1 MNKYEILG
9 IVGEG
14 AYGVVMKCRHKETN
28 DIVAIKKFKDSEESD
43 DVKRTT
49 LRELKVLR
57 MLKQENIVEL
67 RESFRKQGKLYL
79 IKHLFRESFR
89 KRGKLYLIKHFFRE
103 SFRKRGNLYL
113 IKHLFRE
120 SFRKRGKLYLIKHL
134 FRETFR
140 KRGKLYLIKHLFRE
154 SFRKRGKLYLI
165 KHFFRESFRKRGNL
179 YLIKHLF
186 RESFRKR
193 GKLYLI
199 KHLFRES
206 FRKRGKLYLIKHLFR
221 ESFRKRGKLYLVFE
235 YVEKNMLE
243 CLEKMP
249 SGVPLVQLKSYIRQ
263 LNKAVQWCHKNDVIH
278 RDIKPE
284 NLLISNTGTLKL
296 CDFGF
301 ARAVSGTANG
311 QYTDYVATRW
321 YRSPELLLGG
331 GYGKAVDI
339 WSIGCILGELS
350 DGQPVFPGESEIDQL
365 YVIQKLIGPLPP
377 SQMHLFN
384 INPRFRGLKFP
395 TINGALT
402 LAKRYS
408 QVLSP
413 DLIEFME
420 WVLQLEP
427 SKRPT
432 IDECAEHYAF
442 NETHK
447 NAVNSQDSSSS
458 FEETDEQWPEVE
470 ISSSK
475 QLNLPK
481 KDLISAT
488 KFTHSP
494 SEKSQRKNSTLA
506 LKNNFAFHSTNNN
519 ETSDEELDEMQGNNT
534 LVRQT
539 EKVVVLNKPKK
550 QSLVAKYNVNDKSR
564 VGSIKAFLGA
574 TSLSQMSNLIS
585 SNYNQQPV
593 KLNNDNRNISEL
605 ANQPKFTEKTE
616 YDESLGQLEKLR
628 TLSRHQKSEVEDKI
642 NEFINQSQ
650 FVSVLARQKMIDNQP
665 LPYKNKFGQS
675 QKSSYFPKKNYPDK
689 NLCEVPKLSTEQNT
703 VLNKSSYADLRLQP
717 LKKQI
722 SKKVQNKPKK
732 LEQLSHNNR
741 PSSAQKYSI
750 GAIGNCEMPDISG
763 NFQHSVAKSRYE
775 GNEKSDS
782 TTNFPYFDATKS
794 IWKLRENHI

>member
-67 RESFRKQGKLYL
+67 
-79 IKHLFRESFR
+79 
-89 KRGKLYLIKHFFRE
+89 
-103 SFRKRGNLYL
+103 
-113 IKHLFRE
+113 
-120 SFRKRGKLYLIKHL
+120 
-134 FRETFR
+134 
-140 KRGKLYLIKHLFRE
+140 
-154 SFRKRGKLYLI
+154 
-165 KHFFRESFRKRGNL
+165 
-179 YLIKHLF
+179 
-186 RESFRKR
+186 
-193 GKLYLI
+193 
-199 KHLFRES
+199 
-206 FRKRGKLYLIKHLFR
+206 R

-442 NETHK
+442 NENHK
-447 NAVNSQDSSSS
+447 NVVNSQDSNSS

-470 ISSSK
+470 ISTSK

-481 KDLISAT
+481 KDSVSVT

-506 LKNNFAFHSTNNN
+506 LKNNFAFHSTNND
-519 ETSDEELDEMQGNNT
+519 ETSDEELDEMHGNNT
-534 LVRQT
+534 LVHQT
-539 EKVVVLNKPKK
+539 EKMVVLNKPKK

-593 KLNNDNRNISEL
+593 KLNSDKRNISEL

-763 NFQHSVAKSRYE
+763 NFQHSVAKSRNE
-775 GNEKSDS
+775 GNEKLDS
-782 TTNFPYFDATKS
+782 TANFPYFDASKS

>member
-67 RESFRKQGKLYL
+67 
-79 IKHLFRESFR
+79 
-89 KRGKLYLIKHFFRE
+89 
-103 SFRKRGNLYL
+103 
-113 IKHLFRE
+113 
-120 SFRKRGKLYLIKHL
+120 
-134 FRETFR
+134 
-140 KRGKLYLIKHLFRE
+140 
-154 SFRKRGKLYLI
+154 
-165 KHFFRESFRKRGNL
+165 
-179 YLIKHLF
+179 
-186 RESFRKR
+186 
-193 GKLYLI
+193 
-199 KHLFRES
+199 
-206 FRKRGKLYLIKHLFR
+206 R

-442 NETHK
+442 NENHK
-447 NAVNSQDSSSS
+447 NVVNSQDSNSS

-470 ISSSK
+470 ISTSK

-481 KDLISAT
+481 KDSVSVT

-506 LKNNFAFHSTNNN
+506 LKNNFAFHSTNND
-519 ETSDEELDEMQGNNT
+519 ETSDEELDEMHGNNT
-534 LVRQT
+534 LVHQT
-539 EKVVVLNKPKK
+539 EKMVVLNKPKK

-593 KLNNDNRNISEL
+593 KLNSDKRNISEL

-689 NLCEVPKLSTEQNT
+689 NLCEVPKLSTEQVLNLQKVKFINCNYFNSRLISESRNYNT

-763 NFQHSVAKSRYE
+763 NFQHSVAKSRNE
-775 GNEKSDS
+775 GNEKLDS
-782 TTNFPYFDATKS
+782 TANFPYFDASKS

>member
-67 RESFRKQGKLYL
+67 
-79 IKHLFRESFR
+79 
-89 KRGKLYLIKHFFRE
+89 
-103 SFRKRGNLYL
+103 
-113 IKHLFRE
+113 
-120 SFRKRGKLYLIKHL
+120 
-134 FRETFR
+134 
-140 KRGKLYLIKHLFRE
+140 
-154 SFRKRGKLYLI
+154 
-165 KHFFRESFRKRGNL
+165 
-179 YLIKHLF
+179 
-186 RESFRKR
+186 
-193 GKLYLI
+193 
-199 KHLFRES
+199 
-206 FRKRGKLYLIKHLFR
+206 R

-689 NLCEVPKLSTEQNT
+689 NLCEVPKLSTEQVLNQQKVKFINCNYFNSRLISESRNYNT

>member
-67 RESFRKQGKLYL
+67 
-79 IKHLFRESFR
+79 
-89 KRGKLYLIKHFFRE
+89 
-103 SFRKRGNLYL
+103 
-113 IKHLFRE
+113 
-120 SFRKRGKLYLIKHL
+120 
-134 FRETFR
+134 
-140 KRGKLYLIKHLFRE
+140 
-154 SFRKRGKLYLI
+154 
-165 KHFFRESFRKRGNL
+165 
-179 YLIKHLF
+179 
-186 RESFRKR
+186 
-193 GKLYLI
+193 
-199 KHLFRES
+199 
-206 FRKRGKLYLIKHLFR
+206 R

-442 NETHK
+442 NENHK
-447 NAVNSQDSSSS
+447 NVVNSQDSNSS

-470 ISSSK
+470 ISTSK

-481 KDLISAT
+481 KDSVSVT

-506 LKNNFAFHSTNNN
+506 LKNNFAFHSTNND
-519 ETSDEELDEMQGNNT
+519 ETSDEELDEMHGNNT
-534 LVRQT
+534 LVHQT
-539 EKVVVLNKPKK
+539 EKMVVLNKPKK

-593 KLNNDNRNISEL
+593 KLNSDNRNISEL

-628 TLSRHQKSEVEDKI
+628 TLSRHQKLAEVEDKI

-689 NLCEVPKLSTEQNT
+689 NLCEVPKLSTEQVLNQQKVKFINCNYFNSRLISESRNYNT

-763 NFQHSVAKSRYE
+763 NFQHSVAKSRNE
-775 GNEKSDS
+775 GNEKLDS
-782 TTNFPYFDATKS
+782 TANFPYFDASKS

>member
-67 RESFRKQGKLYL
+67 
-79 IKHLFRESFR
+79 
-89 KRGKLYLIKHFFRE
+89 
-103 SFRKRGNLYL
+103 
-113 IKHLFRE
+113 
-120 SFRKRGKLYLIKHL
+120 
-134 FRETFR
+134 
-140 KRGKLYLIKHLFRE
+140 
-154 SFRKRGKLYLI
+154 
-165 KHFFRESFRKRGNL
+165 
-179 YLIKHLF
+179 
-186 RESFRKR
+186 
-193 GKLYLI
+193 
-199 KHLFRES
+199 
-206 FRKRGKLYLIKHLFR
+206 R

-628 TLSRHQKSEVEDKI
+628 TLSRHQKLAEVEDKI

-689 NLCEVPKLSTEQNT
+689 NLCEVPKLSTEQVLNQQKVKFINCNYFNSRLISESRNYNT

>member
-67 RESFRKQGKLYL
+67 
-79 IKHLFRESFR
+79 
-89 KRGKLYLIKHFFRE
+89 
-103 SFRKRGNLYL
+103 
-113 IKHLFRE
+113 
-120 SFRKRGKLYLIKHL
+120 
-134 FRETFR
+134 
-140 KRGKLYLIKHLFRE
+140 
-154 SFRKRGKLYLI
+154 
-165 KHFFRESFRKRGNL
+165 
-179 YLIKHLF
+179 
-186 RESFRKR
+186 
-193 GKLYLI
+193 
-199 KHLFRES
+199 
-206 FRKRGKLYLIKHLFR
+206 R

>member
-67 RESFRKQGKLYL
+67 
-79 IKHLFRESFR
+79 
-89 KRGKLYLIKHFFRE
+89 
-103 SFRKRGNLYL
+103 
-113 IKHLFRE
+113 
-120 SFRKRGKLYLIKHL
+120 
-134 FRETFR
+134 
-140 KRGKLYLIKHLFRE
+140 
-154 SFRKRGKLYLI
+154 
-165 KHFFRESFRKRGNL
+165 
-179 YLIKHLF
+179 
-186 RESFRKR
+186 
-193 GKLYLI
+193 
-199 KHLFRES
+199 
-206 FRKRGKLYLIKHLFR
+206 R

-442 NETHK
+442 NENHK
-447 NAVNSQDSSSS
+447 NVVNSQDSNSS

-470 ISSSK
+470 ISTSK

-481 KDLISAT
+481 KDSVSVT

-506 LKNNFAFHSTNNN
+506 LKNNFAFHSTNND
-519 ETSDEELDEMQGNNT
+519 ETSDEELDEMHGNNT
-534 LVRQT
+534 LVHQT
-539 EKVVVLNKPKK
+539 EKMVVLNKPKK

-593 KLNNDNRNISEL
+593 KLNSDNRNISEL

-689 NLCEVPKLSTEQNT
+689 NLCEVPKLSTEQVLNQQKVKFINCNYFNSRLISESRNYNT

-763 NFQHSVAKSRYE
+763 NFQHSVAKSRNE
-775 GNEKSDS
+775 GNEKLDS
-782 TTNFPYFDATKS
+782 TANFPYFDASKS

>member
-67 RESFRKQGKLYL
+67 
-79 IKHLFRESFR
+79 
-89 KRGKLYLIKHFFRE
+89 
-103 SFRKRGNLYL
+103 
-113 IKHLFRE
+113 
-120 SFRKRGKLYLIKHL
+120 
-134 FRETFR
+134 
-140 KRGKLYLIKHLFRE
+140 
-154 SFRKRGKLYLI
+154 
-165 KHFFRESFRKRGNL
+165 
-179 YLIKHLF
+179 
-186 RESFRKR
+186 
-193 GKLYLI
+193 
-199 KHLFRES
+199 
-206 FRKRGKLYLIKHLFR
+206 R

-442 NETHK
+442 NENHK
-447 NAVNSQDSSSS
+447 NVVNSQDSNSS

-470 ISSSK
+470 ISTSK

-481 KDLISAT
+481 KDSVSVT

-506 LKNNFAFHSTNNN
+506 LKNNFAFHSTNND
-519 ETSDEELDEMQGNNT
+519 ETSDEELDEMHGNNT
-534 LVRQT
+534 LVHQT
-539 EKVVVLNKPKK
+539 EKMVVLNKPKK

-593 KLNNDNRNISEL
+593 KLNSDNRNISEL

-763 NFQHSVAKSRYE
+763 NFQHSVAKSRNE
-775 GNEKSDS
+775 GNEKLDS
-782 TTNFPYFDATKS
+782 TANFPYFDASKS